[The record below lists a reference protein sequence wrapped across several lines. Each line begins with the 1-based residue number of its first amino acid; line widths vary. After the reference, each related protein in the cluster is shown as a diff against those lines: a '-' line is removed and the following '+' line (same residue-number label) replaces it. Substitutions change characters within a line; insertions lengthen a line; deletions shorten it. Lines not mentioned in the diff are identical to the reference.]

1 MKKSKFYPQV
11 QLLLDVLPYVAKE
24 TCFALKGGTAI
35 NLFVRDFP
43 RLSVDIDLTYL
54 GSEPRDEAL
63 KMTEEA
69 LHRIQKNIEGKI
81 GAKVSPSSKES
92 QSTDIKLFVAKD
104 HVQIKIEANPV
115 IRGTLHS
122 VEKRALS
129 QKVIDEFDLEVEMQ
143 VSSLPDLFG
152 GKIAAA
158 LDRQHPRDLFDV
170 KLLFENEGF
179 TDEIKEG
186 FVTYLLCHKR
196 PPHEII
202 QPTLLDQKSVFESE
216 FEGMSQIQF
225 SYQDFEKTRLQLIQ
239 VIKDSLTP
247 NDKKFLL
254 SFFKA
259 APEWD
264 LFTASQAQQL
274 PAIKWKLLNLS
285 RMSEKKRQ
293 QQTDELEKR
302 LKV

>member
-11 QLLLDVLPYVAKE
+11 KLLLDVLPYVAKE
-24 TCFALKGGTAI
+24 KCFALKGGTAI

-54 GSEPRDEAL
+54 GSEPRNEAL
-63 KMTEEA
+63 KLTEEA
-69 LHRIQKNIEGKI
+69 LYRIQKDIEKQV
-81 GAKVSPSSKES
+81 GAKVSPSSTES
-92 QSTDIKLFVAKD
+92 QTTDIKLFITKD
-104 HVQIKIEANPV
+104 SVQIKIEANPV

-122 VEKRALS
+122 VEKRSLR
-129 QKVIDEFDLEVEMQ
+129 QKVIDEFEMEVEIQ
-143 VSSLPDLFG
+143 VSNISDLFG

-179 TDEIKEG
+179 TDAIKEG
-186 FVTYLLCHKR
+186 FITYLLCHKR

-202 QPTLLDQKSVFESE
+202 HPTLLNQKSVLESE
-216 FEGMSQIQF
+216 FDGMSQIEF
-225 SYQDFEKTRLQLIQ
+225 SYQDFEKTRDQLIK
-239 VIKDSLTP
+239 VIKDALTP

-254 SFFKA
+254 SFFNA

-264 LFTASQAQQL
+264 LFTAAQAQHL
-274 PAIKWKLLNLS
+274 PAIKWKLFNLNK
-285 RMSEKKRQ
+285 MPEEKRRHQ
-293 QQTDELEKR
+293 VDELKKK
-302 LKV
+302 LK